1 MTNMFIYIHVYYS
14 TNMPFYQIKHW
25 NKQILLCDNSV
36 VKGSDLDG
44 NGH

>member
-25 NKQILLCDNSV
+25 NKQILLCDYSV

-44 NGH
+44 NGL

>member
-25 NKQILLCDNSV
+25 NKQILLCDYSV
-36 VKGSDLDG
+36 VKGSDMDG